1 MRRTARRT
9 ASKPEPRHG
18 RLACPKLGCGAER
31 LHPPSAP
38 SFRAALRFWWKLGW
52 ISFGG
57 PSGQIAILH
66 REVVERKRWLDED
79 AFLRGLSFC
88 TLLPGPEAQQLA
100 TYVGWRLHGTLG
112 GVAAGALFVLPGAAV
127 LVALSWLSVL
137 GRDVGWVGAL
147 FDGLRPA
154 VIALVAGALW
164 RIGSRAL
171 RTRALWAVA
180 LAAFALQLAQLA
192 SFPWLVF
199 GALALGALLS
209 RARPAWFG
217 KPAHAAAAAASATS
231 ARAAPRPLAVL
242 GACLALWW
250 APVGAL
256 AWWLGARSL
265 HVALALFFSQAAVVT
280 FGGAYAVLP
289 YVAEHAVASGWLAPG
304 EMMHG
309 LALAETTPGPLILVI
324 QHVGFVGGWN
334 LPGELSRES
343 AALLG
348 AAISTW
354 VTFVPCFLLILLGA
368 PHVERLG
375 SRPAIAAALAAVTA
389 VNVAVIASLLVW
401 FARAALWQRELGRG
415 IDAHVDWIA
424 LAIAALALLA
434 LQRRWCEAPLLVA
447 ACALLGL
454 ARHALTA

>member
-1 MRRTARRT
+1 VN
-9 ASKPEPRHG
+9 
-18 RLACPKLGCGAER
+18 
-31 LHPPSAP
+31 PPSVP
-38 SFRAALRFWWKLGW
+38 SFRDALRFWWKLGW

-57 PSGQIAILH
+57 PTGQIAILH

-79 AFLRGLSFC
+79 SFLRGLSFC

-112 GVAAGALFVLPGAAV
+112 GVVAGALFVLPGAAV
-127 LVALSWLSVL
+127 LVALSWLSVF
-137 GRDVGWVGAL
+137 GRDVAWIAAL

-154 VIALVAGALW
+154 VIALVASALW

-171 RTRALWAVA
+171 RTHALWVIA
-180 LAAFALQLAQLA
+180 LAAFALQFSKLA
-192 SFPWLVF
+192 SFPLLVF

-209 RARPAWFG
+209 RWKPAWFG
-217 KPAHAAAAAASATS
+217 KSAHAASASAASAPST
-231 ARAAPRPLAVL
+231 RTGPRPLPVL
-242 GACLALWW
+242 ASCLALWW

-256 AWWLGARSL
+256 AAWLGAQSL
-265 HVALALFFSQAAVVT
+265 HVGLALFFSRAALVT

-289 YVAEHAVASGWLAPG
+289 YVAEHAVQSGWLAPG

-334 LPGELSRES
+334 LPGELARES
-343 AALLG
+343 SALLG

-354 VTFVPCFLLILLGA
+354 VTFLPCFLMILLGA
-368 PHVERLG
+368 PYVDRLG
-375 SRPAIAAALAAVTA
+375 SRPTIAAALAAVTA

-401 FARAALWQRELGRG
+401 FARATLWHSGSAWG
-415 IDAHVDWIA
+415 GVDWIA
-424 LAIAALALLA
+424 LAIAALALVA
-434 LQRRWCEAPLLVA
+434 LQKKWCEAPLLVA

-454 ARHALTA
+454 ARHALLA